1 MSRAQLA
8 QPRTRG
14 PWWTTHTAALCP
26 ALAVLL
32 GALVLCLGYA
42 THGSNGDRAAAMTG
56 ISGVQV
62 PTGDMTDH
70 HAVPAAHSGDR
81 PAVHDVRVILAAPS
95 HHPAVFLPRLPD
107 LPRPVGTPAFLAHA
121 PPTGAGP
128 DLHVLQVQRTWTDAS
143 TPCAH
148 ASGRAEEH
156 VNSPHPPPYG
166 GRKDAHAMSKT
177 SKKAAA
183 LSRKARIEE
192 MRRAERARERRNRV
206 ITITLSTVIVA
217 GLVGWGAYALNSAN
231 EKKEQQAAAAKAP
244 VSGEKTWDKKKLTQN
259 HVQGAVKYP
268 MNPPVGGDH
277 HQAWMTCDG
286 TVYTKAIANENAVH
300 SLEHGAVWITYNDK
314 ATEADIKKLGDKV
327 SKTPYTLMSP
337 AEDQSGTIMLSA
349 WGRQLTVDNASE
361 PRVEQFLTKYVQGAQ
376 TPEPGA
382 ACTGGLTAA

>member
-1 MSRAQLA
+1 
-8 QPRTRG
+8 
-14 PWWTTHTAALCP
+14 
-26 ALAVLL
+26 
-32 GALVLCLGYA
+32 
-42 THGSNGDRAAAMTG
+42 
-56 ISGVQV
+56 
-62 PTGDMTDH
+62 
-70 HAVPAAHSGDR
+70 
-81 PAVHDVRVILAAPS
+81 
-95 HHPAVFLPRLPD
+95 
-107 LPRPVGTPAFLAHA
+107 
-121 PPTGAGP
+121 
-128 DLHVLQVQRTWTDAS
+128 
-143 TPCAH
+143 
-148 ASGRAEEH
+148 
-156 VNSPHPPPYG
+156 
-166 GRKDAHAMSKT
+166 MSKT

-192 MRRAERARERRNRV
+192 MRRAERARERRNRI

-231 EKKEQQAAAAKAP
+231 EKKEQQAAAAKEP

-314 ATEADIKKLGDKV
+314 ATDADIKKLSDKV

-361 PRVEQFLTKYVQGAQ
+361 PRVEQFLTKYVQGTQ